1 MQFQITPNGIRRSG
15 IVGVLA
21 AVAWVTGVVA
31 LPLSAPT
38 TVVVVATPLLMPVLL
53 ASLCL
58 SQVEEPTDLIR
69 LLAEAAEEEDEA
81 Q

>member
-1 MQFQITPNGIRRSG
+1 MQFQITPNGIRRAC

-21 AVAWVTGVVA
+21 AVAWVAGVVA
-31 LPLSAPT
+31 LPLSAPV
-38 TVVVVATPLLMPVLL
+38 TVVVVAAPLLMPLLL

-69 LLAEAAEEEDEA
+69 LLAEAAEAEEDE
-81 Q
+81 